1 MRISVIG
8 GSRGTGA
15 ALVTLAQQAG
25 HDVTIVSRTG
35 ATATNATGAAGA
47 RIIAGSATDPA
58 VAAQAVEG
66 ADAVVITVGGAK
78 GHKLQRTEV
87 TRSVVSAMKSA
98 SVKRL
103 IVQSSLGAG
112 GSAVQLPAVAGFI
125 TKMVLAAPLADHN
138 RQESLVQNSALDWT
152 IVRPTGLTNHETP
165 GAWTA
170 LEITD
175 AGHLKGSISR
185 GDLAAFMLQSL
196 TDDTT
201 IGKAFG
207 ISSR

>member
-15 ALVTLAQQAG
+15 ALVALAQQAG

-35 ATATNATGAAGA
+35 VATAAAADA
-47 RIIAGSATDPA
+47 RTIAGSATDPA
-58 VAAQAVEG
+58 IAAQAVEG

-78 GHKLQRTEV
+78 GHKLPRTEV

-98 SVKRL
+98 GVKRL
-103 IVQSSLGAG
+103 VVQSSLGAG

-125 TKMVLAAPLADHN
+125 TKMLLAAPLADHN
-138 RQESLVQNSALDWT
+138 RQEALVQASTLDWT
-152 IVRPTGLTNHETP
+152 IVRPTGLTNHETQ

-170 LEITD
+170 LEIAET
-175 AGHLKGSISR
+175 GHLTGSISR
-185 GDLAAFMLQSL
+185 GDLAAFILQAL